1 MKRIEEI
8 VCSAPGGVLSLTG
21 AGGKT
26 SLMFHLARALS
37 EAGKRVLVTTTTKIF
52 PPTAR
57 QCATML
63 VDADPEVIAKCASSR
78 CGNEPVTAASRRDSE
93 KGEKKGDRHFAEPV
107 PSGKLIGFAPEAI
120 AFFERCGQ
128 FDWIIVEAD
137 GSARRPLKAHAP
149 HEPVI
154 PSCSTVVV
162 AVAGLSVLGQ
172 PLTEEWVFRPELA
185 APLMGLAIGDTI
197 DAAAIARLI
206 VHPGGL
212 FTGTPPGA
220 RRFLFLNKAD
230 TPRRLACAAE
240 IAAVVKNEA
249 SCVAEA
255 LLVGQAL
262 DGVTLHAHYPLGAL

>member
-1 MKRIEEI
+1 MQRIEEI

-26 SLMFHLARALS
+26 SLMFHLARVLS
-37 EAGKRVLVTTTTKIF
+37 EAGKRVLVTTTTKIL

-57 QCATML
+57 QCATVL
-63 VDADPEVIAKCASSR
+63 VNADPEAITRRASLHS
-78 CGNEPVTAASRRDSE
+78 GNEPVTAVSRRDPE
-93 KGEKKGDRHFAEPV
+93 KGDRHLAEPV

-120 AFFERCGQ
+120 AFFQRCGQ
-128 FDWIIVEAD
+128 FDWIVVEAD

-154 PSCSTVVV
+154 PSCSTAVV
-162 AVAGLSVLGQ
+162 AVVGLEVLGQ

-197 DAAAIARLI
+197 GAAAVTRLI

-230 TPRRLACAAE
+230 TPQRLACAAE
-240 IAAVVKNEA
+240 IAAMVKNEA
-249 SCVAEA
+249 PCVAEA

-262 DGVTLHAHYPLGAL
+262 NGVTLHAHYPLGAP